1 MPVPAGMETGG
12 LVVGLLAGSVGL
24 AYFVYGRKRRRV
36 VMMWSGV
43 GLMAYPYLL
52 ESLPLQVAAGLALT
66 ALPFFYR
73 D

>member
-1 MPVPAGMETGG
+1 MPGGMDASG

-24 AYFVYGRKRRRV
+24 AYFIYGRKRQRAA
-36 VMMWSGV
+36 MMWSGV

-52 ESLPLQVAAGLALT
+52 DSLPLQIAAGLVLT

-73 D
+73 G